1 MSTGTDSRFAASL
14 RGARVVVVGLGRSG
28 VAAAELCRA
37 HGAAVVGT
45 DGAPRERLSAE
56 ALALEGRGVKLALGG
71 HDDAGLEA
79 ASLVVVSPG
88 VPAFAAL
95 RAAEARGVPVIG
107 ELELAYRFVP
117 EVPVVA
123 ITGSNGKSTT
133 TTLVGELVAALGGK
147 PFVGGNLGT
156 PPSEVVPRPAGPEAR
171 GIDTL
176 GFDTLVLEVSSFQAE
191 RIPTLAPR
199 RAALLNLS
207 PNHLDRYDGYQAY
220 CDAKG
225 NLFAQQGPGD
235 AAVVPGYEAA
245 CVAQAHRGRGAVVT
259 FGPRNGE
266 FAGKYDYTFDR
277 EAIVD
282 EARGVAYARRDVRL
296 AGDHNALNVCA
307 ALALVADRA
316 PDPEVVREVLAR
328 FEGLPHRNVRVAHRR
343 GVTYYDDSK
352 STSVGASVAA
362 VAGLAE
368 ERVVLVAGGRD
379 KQGSYVPLRD
389 ALLAR
394 GRGLVLIGEAA
405 PLIAAT
411 VGDAVPTAHAGS
423 MDDAVALAAAM
434 AQPGDAVLLSPA
446 CSSFDMFRDYKER
459 GDRFVAAVLALPE

>member
-1 MSTGTDSRFAASL
+1 
-14 RGARVVVVGLGRSG
+14 
-28 VAAAELCRA
+28 
-37 HGAAVVGT
+37 
-45 DGAPRERLSAE
+45 
-56 ALALEGRGVKLALGG
+56 
-71 HDDAGLEA
+71 
-79 ASLVVVSPG
+79 
-88 VPAFAAL
+88 
-95 RAAEARGVPVIG
+95 
-107 ELELAYRFVP
+107 
-117 EVPVVA
+117 
-123 ITGSNGKSTT
+123 
-133 TTLVGELVAALGGK
+133 VGELVAALGGT
-147 PFVGGNLGT
+147 PFVGGNLGI
-156 PPSEVVPRPAGPEAR
+156 PPSEVVPRPGGPEA
-171 GIDTL
+171 L
-176 GFDTLVLEVSSFQAE
+176 AFDTLVLEVSSFQAE

-207 PNHLDRYDGYQAY
+207 PNHLDRYDGYPAY

-245 CVAQAHRGRGAVVT
+245 CVSQARRGRGAVVT
-259 FGPRNGE
+259 FGPRHGE
-266 FAGKYDYTFDR
+266 FGGKYDYTFDR
-277 EAIVD
+277 DAIVD

-316 PDPEVVREVLAR
+316 PDPEIVREVLAR
-328 FEGLPHRNVRVAHRR
+328 FEGLPHRNVRVAIKR

-368 ERVVLVAGGRD
+368 ARVVLVAGGRD

-389 ALLAR
+389 ALAAR

-423 MDDAVALAAAM
+423 MEDAVALAAAM

-446 CSSFDMFRDYKER
+446 CSSFDMFRDYKDR